1 MNINIKITN
10 LKQTLP
16 AGCKLIAVS
25 KTQPIEKL
33 EEAYASGQRIFGENK
48 VQEVVPKYEALA
60 KDIEW
65 HMIGHL
71 QSNKVKYIAPFI
83 HLIHSVDSARLLEEI
98 NKQARKCGRTIPCLL
113 QLHIAKEE
121 TKFGF
126 SEDEVMALFKSTSFK
141 DLQNIK
147 IIGLMGMATFSDNL
161 EQVRAEFRSLKIFFD
176 FLKKSSLP
184 QGVEMTELS
193 MGMSGDYKIAIE
205 EGSTMVRVGSAIFGS
220 R

>member
-1 MNINIKITN
+1 MNININITN
-10 LKQTLP
+10 LRQNLP
-16 AGCKLIAVS
+16 VGCKLVAVS
-25 KTQPIEKL
+25 KTQPVEKL
-33 EEAYASGQRIFGENK
+33 EEVYAAGQRIFGENK
-48 VQEVVPKYEALA
+48 VQEVVPKFEALP

-83 HLIHSVDSARLLEEI
+83 SLIHSVDSFRLLEEI
-98 NKQARKCGRTIPCLL
+98 NKQALKANRTITCLL

-126 SEDEVMALFKSTSFK
+126 SEEEVLEMLSSASFK
-141 DLQNIK
+141 NLRNIT
-147 IIGLMGMATFSDNL
+147 IVGLMGMATFSDNP
-161 EQVRAEFRSLKIFFD
+161 EQVRNEFRSLKKFFD
-176 FLKKSSLP
+176 TLKNTSLP
-184 QGVEMTELS
+184 VGVSMIELS